1 LCEYSWETLFLK
13 SKNAPMNDYVVQNAT
28 APEPIPVG
36 YHSVTPF
43 LIVDGAEKLVQYMK
57 AAFNAE
63 IIHVMKEPTGKVMHA
78 TAKIGDS
85 IIMLADSNEKM
96 GAMPCMLYLY
106 VEDVDK
112 MYQQA
117 LRAGGQSL
125 RQPTDEFYGDRSGGI
140 KDAWGNQW
148 WIATHVEDV
157 SMDEIKRRSDAFY
170 NKK

>member
-1 LCEYSWETLFLK
+1 MKKWE
-13 SKNAPMNDYVVQNAT
+13 Q
-28 APEPIPVG
+28 
-36 YHSVTPF
+36 
-43 LIVDGAEKLVQYMK
+43 
-57 AAFNAE
+57 
-63 IIHVMKEPTGKVMHA
+63 
-78 TAKIGDS
+78 
-85 IIMLADSNEKM
+85 
-96 GAMPCMLYLY
+96 
-106 VEDVDK
+106 DVDK

-157 SMDEIKRRSDAFY
+157 SMEEIKRRSDAFY